1 MMFVPF
7 DTASDVGDRFLALLH
22 KHGIEPPVG
31 SAMEDEL
38 LSLTQLI
45 EVTKNPDLAQGPDR
59 VSILRSAAG
68 VHDLA
73 AKVLSVE
80 TIPEFSRF
88 VPHLRLISA
97 TKFRTA
103 SLAQNATSG
112 DDTARKIAELYLGC
126 LAAHVGTDVEFDHPT
141 HAKGDNPDVIFT
153 VEETCV
159 IKERKRWAL
168 AIKTVSSH
176 QGQTIFDNI
185 RKGAE
190 QIDSPRCPV
199 DAAMVV
205 INAKNSLCHSA
216 LWSPTTPFPDLQ
228 AAINALSLQL
238 QRLADSAN
246 DSRHQS
252 EWDDLFKSKVVRP
265 VIFMGQ
271 SLVNLPTAIHTHTPT
286 PLKMLLA
293 YDAQGSVDPVG
304 NRLAYEMN
312 NHMQLILNGIPG
324 SVGQQPR

>member
-1 MMFVPF
+1 MFVPF
-7 DTASDVGDRFLALLH
+7 ETASDVGDRFLALLH
-22 KHGIEPPVG
+22 KHGIDPPAG

-45 EVTKNPDLAQGPDR
+45 EVMKNPDLAQGPNR

-80 TIPEFSRF
+80 TIPEFLKF

-97 TKFRTA
+97 TKIPRA
-103 SLAQNATSG
+103 SLAQNATSF

-126 LAAHVGTDVEFDHPT
+126 LAAQVGKDVDLDHPT
-141 HAKGDNPDVIFT
+141 DAKGDNPDVIFT
-153 VEETCV
+153 VEETCIV
-159 IKERKRWAL
+159 KEPKRWAL
-168 AIKTVSSH
+168 AITTISSH

-190 QIDSPRCPV
+190 QIDSPKCPV
-199 DAAMVV
+199 DAGMVV

-228 AAINALSLQL
+228 AAINALRLQL
-238 QRLADSAN
+238 QRLADTAN
-246 DSRHQS
+246 DDRPQS

-271 SLVNLPTAIHTHTPT
+271 SLVSLPTTIHTQTPT

-293 YDAQGSVDPVG
+293 YPAQGSVDPVG
-304 NRLAYEMN
+304 NGLAIEMN
-312 NHMQLILNGIPG
+312 KHMQLILRGIPG
-324 SVGQQPR
+324 SAGQPAC